1 MSQAPPFR
9 QRPNLHLA
17 LTPLTG
23 SPRRPNQST
32 PSTTPLGTPGRT
44 PLGTTAYSPFRS
56 AGVKA
61 PAPYSSTPSPI
72 LRRPLHSSSDGYTW
86 IRIKRYLFSRPT
98 GLFLM
103 VLALTI
109 LWFNGGREEIDA
121 VKMSAR
127 GFGKDILQEKRMQDF
142 QFYPATNPKIHVS
155 LTQPDKSPW
164 SDHC

>member
-17 LTPLTG
+17 LTQLTG

-61 PAPYSSTPSPI
+61 PSPYSSTPSPI
-72 LRRPLHSSSDGYTW
+72 LRRPLHSSYDGYTW
-86 IRIKRYLFSRPT
+86 IRIKKYIFSRPT

-109 LWFNGGREEIDA
+109 LWFNGGREEMDA

-127 GFGKDILQEKRMQDF
+127 GFGKDVLQEKRMQDF

-155 LTQPDKSPW
+155 PTQPD
-164 SDHC
+164 H